1 MSTPEFV
8 QVPGRCDICG
18 QPATVVRPATANREL
33 AYYCDRDAKQFLG
46 WGDTYHRI
54 NPDVCPATGGDHV
67 PTTDTGPLP
76 RWHHGSTLH
85 CDECGASLQ
94 PESDPQ

>member
-1 MSTPEFV
+1 MSTPCEACGEKLTAR
-8 QVPGRCDICG
+8 PGRPGECSNPWCPRWRFGPVFDHI
-18 QPATVVRPATANREL
+18 TT
-33 AYYCDRDAKQFLG
+33 
-46 WGDTYHRI
+46 
-54 NPDVCPATGGDHV
+54 PDVCPATGGDHV